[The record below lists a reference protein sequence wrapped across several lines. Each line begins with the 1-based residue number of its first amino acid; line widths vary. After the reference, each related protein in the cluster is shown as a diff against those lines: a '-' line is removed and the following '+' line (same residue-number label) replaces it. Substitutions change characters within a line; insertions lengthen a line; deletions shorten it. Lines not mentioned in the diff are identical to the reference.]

1 MMLQVDEKL
10 NGIMTNI
17 FATAYKT
24 AQDFDRPW
32 DLQFGA
38 NAAGFLKVY
47 KAYKAMGYLKF

>member
-1 MMLQVDEKL
+1 MK
-10 NGIMTNI
+10 GIMQNI
-17 FATAYKT
+17 FSTAYKT

-47 KAYKAMGYLKF
+47 KAYKHMGYLKF

>member
-1 MMLQVDEKL
+1 
-10 NGIMTNI
+10 MTNI